1 MDADRRQGTGP
12 EVGRRSSRETGRESG
27 EETGRGI
34 VVGYDGSD
42 FAMQALD
49 WAMDEAEFRRA
60 PITVCHAWRSPYTP
74 GDEEARKSL
83 HHAAEHVL
91 WHGAECAR
99 QCTSGVRVR
108 EDLFEGQ
115 ATERLVALSATA
127 GLVVVG
133 SRGLSGSAR
142 RVMGSVAGHV
152 ATYAH
157 CPVIVVRGVGS
168 LPHPRHPG
176 PIVAG
181 VGGGDD
187 HVLAFAYREAALRG
201 LSVIAVRAM
210 RHPAAV
216 WSAGMAPMVM
226 SDVPGR
232 ETVELL
238 EAAVRPW
245 RERYP
250 HVETALQPVSGPVL
264 DVLAD
269 ASSGATMLVV
279 GATREKGALA
289 RLGSVTR
296 ALIDAV
302 TCPVAVVHP

>member
-1 MDADRRQGTGP
+1 MDPNSPAGGP
-12 EVGRRSSRETGRESG
+12 AANP
-27 EETGRGI
+27 GI

-49 WAMDEAEFRRA
+49 WAMDEAEFRDS
-60 PITVCHAWRSPYTP
+60 PITVCHAWQSPYGA

-108 EDLFEGQ
+108 EDLFEGPPSD
-115 ATERLVALSATA
+115 RLVALSETA
-127 GLVVVG
+127 DLVVVG
-133 SRGLSGSAR
+133 SRGLSGAAR
-142 RVMGSVAGHV
+142 HVMGSVAGHV
-152 ATYAH
+152 ATNAR
-157 CPVIVVRGVGS
+157 CPVIVVRGPGS
-168 LPHPRHPG
+168 LPHRRHPG
-176 PIVAG
+176 PIVVG

-187 HVLAFAYREAALRG
+187 HVLAFAYREAALRR
-201 LSVIAVRAM
+201 LSLIAVHAWRY
-210 RHPAAV
+210 PAAA

-232 ETVELL
+232 EAVEAL
-238 EAAVRPW
+238 ERAVEPW
-245 RERYP
+245 LARYP
-250 HVETALQPVSGPVL
+250 DVHTLLQPVEGPVL

-269 ASSGATMLVV
+269 TSPGATMLVV
-279 GATREKGALA
+279 GATRARGMLG

-296 ALIDAV
+296 PLIDAV
-302 TCPVAVVHP
+302 TCPVAVVHC

>member
-1 MDADRRQGTGP
+1 MDPDVADAGA
-12 EVGRRSSRETGRESG
+12 
-27 EETGRGI
+27 GI

-49 WAMDEAEFRRA
+49 WAMDEAEFRDV
-60 PITVCHAWRSPYTP
+60 PITVCHAWQSPY

-99 QCTSGVRVR
+99 QCTSDIRVR
-108 EDLFEGQ
+108 EDLFEGP
-115 ATERLVALSATA
+115 AAERLVALSETA
-127 GLVVVG
+127 DLVVVG
-133 SRGLSGSAR
+133 SRGLSGAAR

-152 ATYAH
+152 ATHAL
-157 CPVIVVRGVGS
+157 CPVIVVRGTGA
-168 LPHPRHPG
+168 LPRRKHPG
-176 PIVAG
+176 PIVVG

-187 HVLAFAYREAALRG
+187 HVLGFAYREAALRG
-201 LSVIAVRAM
+201 LPLVAVHAWRY
-210 RHPAAV
+210 PAAA

-232 ETVELL
+232 EAVEAL
-238 EAAVRPW
+238 EAAVQPW
-245 RERYP
+245 RARHP
-250 HVETALQPVSGPVL
+250 DVETSLRPVEGPVL
-264 DVLAD
+264 NVLTE

-279 GATREKGALA
+279 GATRAKGVLG

-296 ALIDAV
+296 PLIDAV
-302 TCPVAVVHP
+302 TCPVAVVRS